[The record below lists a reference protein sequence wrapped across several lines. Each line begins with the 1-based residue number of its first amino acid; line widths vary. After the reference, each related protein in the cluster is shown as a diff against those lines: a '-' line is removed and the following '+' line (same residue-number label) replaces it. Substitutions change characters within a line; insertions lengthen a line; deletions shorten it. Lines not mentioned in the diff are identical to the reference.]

1 MTMIR
6 TATPYVPGT
15 YLKKRPEA
23 SEVVSRYVNDW
34 EARRR
39 RLAQQKGAPLQ
50 IPPCVC
56 FSRKIGVGALEIADL
71 LSRKIRLRVAD
82 REILER
88 MTGEAG
94 LDKETVQ
101 FFDEIYPG
109 KTVELSA
116 MIFGNKSFVMG
127 DYLRS
132 LVSAVLALAATESTI
147 FVGRGTHLILP
158 RERVLAVRFIC
169 SDEFRI
175 RRLASLLH
183 VGEAE
188 AAATLAKIDREQR
201 AFFKKAFGKKD
212 ASPYE
217 FDMVINCDFLESTS
231 LAAELVS
238 RAFRKKFSGELKG
251 RE

>member
-1 MTMIR
+1 MALLNP
-6 TATPYVPGT
+6 ATHYVPGT
-15 YLKKRPEA
+15 YAKKRPETG
-23 SEVVSRYVNDW
+23 EMVSQYVREW

-39 RLAQQKGAPLQ
+39 ILMQQKSTPLQ

-71 LSRKIRLRVAD
+71 LSREIRLRVAD

-88 MTGEAG
+88 MTGDAG

-109 KTVELSA
+109 RTVELTA
-116 MIFGNKSFVMG
+116 MLFGEKSYVMG
-127 DYLRS
+127 DYMRS
-132 LVSAVLALAATESTI
+132 LVSTVLALATTESTI

-158 RERVLAVRFIC
+158 RARVLAVRFIC
-169 SDEFRI
+169 SEEFRVG
-175 RRLASLLH
+175 RLASLLR

-201 AFFKKAFGKKD
+201 AFFKKAYGKKD

-217 FDMVINCDFLESTS
+217 FDMVINCDHIDSPS
-231 LAAELVS
+231 LAAELVA
-238 RAFRKKFSGELKG
+238 RAFRKKFANDLQT
-251 RE
+251 

>member
-1 MTMIR
+1 MALLR
-6 TATPYVPGT
+6 SVTPYVPGT
-15 YLKKRPEA
+15 YAKRRPEA
-23 SEVVSRYVNDW
+23 GEMVSRFVHEW
-34 EARRR
+34 ESRRR
-39 RLAQQKGAPLQ
+39 KLAQQKGASLQ
-50 IPPCVC
+50 IPPCIC

-71 LSRKIRLRVAD
+71 LGRKLRLHVAD

-88 MTGEAG
+88 MTGETG

-116 MIFGNKSFVMG
+116 MIFGEKSFVMG
-127 DYLRS
+127 DYMRS
-132 LVSAVLALAATESTI
+132 LVGAVLALAATESTI

-158 RERVLAVRFIC
+158 RDRVLAVRLIC

-175 RRLASLLH
+175 RRLAALLK
-183 VGEAE
+183 VSEAE
-188 AAATLAKIDREQR
+188 ASATLAKIDREQR

-217 FDMVINCDFLESTS
+217 FDMVINCDHINSPS
-231 LAAELVS
+231 LAADLVS
-238 RAFRKKFSGELKG
+238 RAFRKKFAADLTHG
-251 RE
+251 

>member
-1 MTMIR
+1 MAILK

-15 YLKKRPEA
+15 YAKKRPEA
-23 SEVVSRYVNDW
+23 GEVVSRYTREW

-39 RLAQQKGAPLQ
+39 KLAQQKGAPLQ

-56 FSRKIGVGALEIADL
+56 FSRKIGVGALEIADA

-116 MIFGNKSFVMG
+116 MIFGKKSFDMD

-169 SDEFRI
+169 SDVFRI
-175 RRLASLLH
+175 KRLASLLH

-217 FDMVINCDFLESTS
+217 FDMVINCDHLAAPSI
-231 LAAELVS
+231 AAELAA
-238 RAFRKKFSGELKG
+238 RAFRKKFAEELQT
-251 RE
+251 

>member
-1 MTMIR
+1 MALLKP
-6 TATPYVPGT
+6 ATHYVPGT
-15 YLKKRPEA
+15 YAKKRPET
-23 SEVVSRYVNDW
+23 SEMVSQYVREW

-39 RLAQQKGAPLQ
+39 ILMQPKSPPLQ

-88 MTGEAG
+88 MTGESG

-109 KTVELSA
+109 KTVELTA
-116 MIFGNKSFVMG
+116 MLFGEKSYVMG
-127 DYLRS
+127 DYMRS
-132 LVSAVLALAATESTI
+132 LVSTVLALATTESTI

-158 RERVLAVRFIC
+158 RARVLAVRFIC
-169 SDEFRI
+169 SEEFRVG
-175 RRLASLLH
+175 RLASLLR

-201 AFFKKAFGKKD
+201 AFFKKAYGKKD

-217 FDMVINCDFLESTS
+217 FDMVINCDHIDSPS
-231 LAAELVS
+231 LASELVA
-238 RAFRKKFSGELKG
+238 RAFRKKFAEDLQT
-251 RE
+251 